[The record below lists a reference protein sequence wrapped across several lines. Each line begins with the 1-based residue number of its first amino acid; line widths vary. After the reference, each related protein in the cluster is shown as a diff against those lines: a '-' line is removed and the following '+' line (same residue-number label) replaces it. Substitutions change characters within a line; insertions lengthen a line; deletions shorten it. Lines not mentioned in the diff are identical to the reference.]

1 MNGFDKQVVIR
12 GVKFFSGNIDGKDIE
27 SGKFYV
33 DEQID
38 ETAGNAKGMYT
49 VEYSAPCELAKM
61 AMTLDFPVTAS
72 CHFSMKLVNAGNGK
86 AHKLTIDRFQ
96 PVKISLDDL
105 LRSRPA
111 AKV

>member
-1 MNGFDKQVVIR
+1 MNGFDKTVVIR
-12 GVKFFSGNIDGKDIE
+12 GVKFFSGTIDGKDIE

-49 VEYSAPCELAKM
+49 VEYSAPCELAK
-61 AMTLDFPVTAS
+61 ASMTLDFPMTAN
-72 CHFSMKLVNAGNGK
+72 CHFSMKQVNAGSGK
-86 AHKLTIDRFQ
+86 AHKLTIDRFH
-96 PVKISLDDL
+96 PVKNALDDP
-105 LRSRPA
+105 LRARPA